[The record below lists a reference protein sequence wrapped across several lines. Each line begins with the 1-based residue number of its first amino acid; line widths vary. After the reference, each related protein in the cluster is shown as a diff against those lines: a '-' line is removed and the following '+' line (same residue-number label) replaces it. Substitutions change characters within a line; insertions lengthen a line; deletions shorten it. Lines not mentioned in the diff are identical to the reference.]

1 MKLYLYLIPVLLL
14 GIFASC
20 SDNAVNTQTG
30 DVELLYQ
37 KQGLID
43 SVVGTCSTFLIRNFE
58 LDTIDFSN
66 FRKAR
71 LEKESFT
78 DGDLSEII
86 IYYRQ
91 GDSLIQVFNLSG
103 KKQINSMESIEM
115 NIPQNKQV
123 YYLRLKLFSS
133 TCTGELFHLKL
144 RNLKIYGVK

>member
-1 MKLYLYLIPVLLL
+1 MRFYLNLIIIVSSVILL
-14 GIFASC
+14 SC
-20 SDNAVNTQTG
+20 SDNSVNNQYGET
-30 DVELLYQ
+30 ELLYQ
-37 KQGLID
+37 KPGLID

-66 FRKAR
+66 YRKAR
-71 LEKESFT
+71 LERESFT

-103 KKQINSMESIEM
+103 KKQINGMELVEM
-115 NIPQNKQV
+115 NIPQTRQI

-133 TCTGELFHLKL
+133 ICTGELFHLKL
-144 RNLKIYGVK
+144 RNLKIYGIK

>member
-1 MKLYLYLIPVLLL
+1 MRFYLNLIIIVSSVILL
-14 GIFASC
+14 SC
-20 SDNAVNTQTG
+20 SDNAVNNQSG
-30 DVELLYQ
+30 GAELLYQ

-66 FRKAR
+66 YRKAR
-71 LEKESFT
+71 LERESFT

-103 KKQINSMESIEM
+103 KKQINNMESIEM
-115 NIPQNKQV
+115 NIPQTRQI
-123 YYLRLKLFSS
+123 YFLRLKLFSS

-144 RNLKIYGVK
+144 RNLKIYGIK